1 VLVFLAK
8 AHGSEAAEVARPIF
22 AEYAQ
27 TLEAQPENSN
37 SNPESSN
44 LRSGISES
52 NSEIGSSV
60 PESPRPRVSAS
71 PNIAAVVRVHLVREN
86 ITRTM
91 PVEDYVRGVVAAE
104 GSTEREP
111 EALKALAVASR
122 TYVLKNLGRH
132 AKEGY
137 DFCTTTHCQHY
148 LPADADSIQN
158 VPEAISEAV
167 AATKGEV
174 LRDGDH
180 ELAAAYFS
188 ASCGGATANI
198 GTLWGGSAPP
208 YLRGVRDEY
217 CTSEAHHNWTDV
229 ISQAQLLKALESDPR
244 TNVGARLSGL
254 HVLRKDASG
263 RAEVIGIEGDRR
275 VTVNGWDFKII
286 VGRALGWNLLKSSR
300 FEISRSGSN
309 FVFRGSGFGHGL
321 GLCQEG
327 AHVMA
332 ERGAGYR
339 QILAKYFPATRVA
352 GSNGFSAADLIWE
365 RAERV
370 SSPEN
375 SFNHVAVAR
384 AGRVA
389 KVTRLTLRSEAFSVN
404 YPSDVDKRE
413 VEALLTLLQ
422 SSRKSLLARLAAA
435 GVRAQVPALEV
446 FINQTTGDFVGRT
459 GLPPWAAA
467 ATRGNQIEIQPLATL
482 KRRRILETTLRHE
495 LVHALVDIV
504 GRGRAP
510 RWLAEGLA
518 LNLAGEGPMIARYA
532 PRQRL
537 TTEEIDKWLGYS
549 MSTVSAD
556 EMRTVYAAA
565 YSEVR
570 RLIRS
575 EGEASVWQR
584 VAK

>member
-1 VLVFLAK
+1 MLVFLAK

-27 TLEAQPENSN
+27 TREAENP
-37 SNPESSN
+37 NP
-44 LRSGISES
+44 
-52 NSEIGSSV
+52 NSET
-60 PESPRPRVSAS
+60 AS
-71 PNIAAVVRVHLVREN
+71 TNPPNLGAEISDLKTQGQNVRVHLVREK
-86 ITRTM
+86 ITRTIS
-91 PVEDYVRGVVAAE
+91 VEDYVRGVVAAE
-104 GSTEREP
+104 GSLEREP

-137 DFCTTTHCQHY
+137 DFCTTTHCQRY
-148 LPADADSIQN
+148 ILADADALEN
-158 VPEAISEAV
+158 VPAAISEAV

-174 LRDGDH
+174 LRDGYN

-217 CTSEAHHNWTDV
+217 CTSEAHHDWTDV
-229 ISQAQLLKALESDPR
+229 ISHAQLLKALKSDPR
-244 TNVGARLSGL
+244 TNVGHRLSS
-254 HVLRKDASG
+254 VNTLRKDASG
-263 RAEVIGIEGDRR
+263 RAELIAIEGDRR
-275 VTVNGWDFKII
+275 LTINGWDFKII
-286 VGRALGWNLLKSSR
+286 IGRALGWNLLKSSR
-300 FEISRSGSN
+300 FEISRSRSN

-339 QILAKYFPATRVA
+339 QILAKYFPATRV
-352 GSNGFSAADLIWE
+352 GTSNGSSAADLIWE
-365 RAERV
+365 RPWERR
-370 SSPEN
+370 SERTKRARRAGAPEN
-375 SFNHVAVAR
+375 SFNHVEVAP
-384 AGRVA
+384 AGGGP
-389 KVTRLTLRSEAFSVN
+389 KVTRLTLRSEAFTVN
-404 YPSDVDKRE
+404 YPSDIEKRE
-413 VEALLTLLQ
+413 VEALLTFLQ
-422 SSRKSLLARLAAA
+422 SSRKSLLARVAAA
-435 GVRAQVPALEV
+435 GVRAQVPVLEV

-467 ATRGNQIEIQPLATL
+467 ATRGNKIEIQPLATL

-495 LVHALVDIV
+495 LVHTLVDIV
-504 GRGRAP
+504 SRERAP

-518 LNLAGEGPMIARYA
+518 LNFAGEGPMIARYA
-532 PRQRL
+532 PRKRM
-537 TTEEIDKWLGYS
+537 TTAEIDKWLGYS

-556 EMRTVYAAA
+556 EMRKVYAAA

-570 RLIRS
+570 RLIKS
-575 EGEASVWQR
+575 KGEASVWRQ